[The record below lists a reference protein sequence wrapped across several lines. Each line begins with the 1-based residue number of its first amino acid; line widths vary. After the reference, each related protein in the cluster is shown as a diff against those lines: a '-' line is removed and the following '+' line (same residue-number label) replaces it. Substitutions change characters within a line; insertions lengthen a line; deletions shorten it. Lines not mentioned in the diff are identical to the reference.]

1 MPIIATAGHV
11 DHGKSTLVEALT
23 GRDPD
28 RWVEEKERGLTI
40 DLGFAWTSV
49 GTIDV
54 GFVDVP
60 GHERF
65 IKNMLA
71 GIGAVDVA
79 LFVVA
84 ADEGWMPQSEEHL
97 AVLDLLGT
105 SRGVIALTRID
116 LADAETTD
124 AAELSVLEAVEGTCL
139 HDWPIVRVSPVTG
152 AGMPALL
159 EAIAS
164 QLEAAGPTPNRNR
177 PRLWVDR
184 SFRIAGAGLVVTGT
198 LTGGSI
204 AVDDELMLW
213 PGRHPVRVRG
223 LQSHDTAATELG
235 PGTRAALNITGVEGA
250 TRGSMLGTADAFRTT
265 NRLLALVRMVRHLDE
280 ALPARAA
287 YHLHAGTGAWPVD
300 LRIITVDKRQAA
312 VLVRSQG
319 AMPLH
324 ARDRFILRETGRQA
338 VVAGGIVLDPHPP
351 RSGTELREAIE
362 VLARAAAATADDMAD
377 ALLEVRGSASLDEL
391 ACDSG
396 GGEPSSPFRAG
407 SQVMADRAAQ
417 QLRNRVATA
426 VSRFHEENRLR
437 PGIPKATLSSSLG
450 VDPDAVTLVVAGSD
464 ALIDDGATIRLAEF
478 SPGMSID
485 EQMAWG
491 RARAML
497 EQGLAVPRASQ
508 LGLEPDL
515 LHALLRAE
523 QLMRIA
529 DDLVYLPEQVAAIV
543 SKLDELPS
551 EFTVADFRDEM
562 GITRRQAIPL
572 LEWLD
577 SRGLTLRRGDIRV
590 VR

>member
-1 MPIIATAGHV
+1 M
-11 DHGKSTLVEALT
+11 
-23 GRDPD
+23 
-28 RWVEEKERGLTI
+28 
-40 DLGFAWTSV
+40 
-49 GTIDV
+49 
-54 GFVDVP
+54 
-60 GHERF
+60 
-65 IKNMLA
+65 
-71 GIGAVDVA
+71 
-79 LFVVA
+79 
-84 ADEGWMPQSEEHL
+84 
-97 AVLDLLGT
+97 
-105 SRGVIALTRID
+105 
-116 LADAETTD
+116 
-124 AAELSVLEAVEGTCL
+124 
-139 HDWPIVRVSPVTG
+139 
-152 AGMPALL
+152 
-159 EAIAS
+159 
-164 QLEAAGPTPNRNR
+164 
-177 PRLWVDR
+177 
-184 SFRIAGAGLVVTGT
+184 
-198 LTGGSI
+198 
-204 AVDDELMLW
+204 
-213 PGRHPVRVRG
+213 
-223 LQSHDTAATELG
+223 
-235 PGTRAALNITGVEGA
+235 
-250 TRGSMLGTADAFRTT
+250 
-265 NRLLALVRMVRHLDE
+265 
-280 ALPARAA
+280 
-287 YHLHAGTGAWPVD
+287 
-300 LRIITVDKRQAA
+300 
-312 VLVRSQG
+312 
-319 AMPLH
+319 
-324 ARDRFILRETGRQA
+324 
-338 VVAGGIVLDPHPP
+338 LDPHPP